1 MKFTDILM
9 SSAHAYI
16 VEGKGQSRNDFV
28 LKLIKALNCEK
39 DNLHDRPCNT
49 CDSCRQINARTSMDV
64 VFMEKSG
71 KTTYTVKDTSSLIER
86 LGMGAYGRHVIAVI
100 EEADSLSETLQN
112 KLLKTLEEPEP
123 GAIIIL
129 ETTNADNLL
138 STVRSRCNV
147 LRVCDYEETA
157 ETEEE
162 YNESINSLAQLII
175 SEHQF
180 YECRDAIDKKIKTQD
195 DAIQLLGL
203 LEDKYHEDLLNN
215 RSMANGIELI
225 EKARMDIYTKMNY
238 NKALKR
244 LCLEL
249 M

>member
-28 LKLIKALNCEK
+28 LKLIKALNCENE
-39 DNLHDRPCNT
+39 NLQDRPCNT

-180 YECRDAIDKKIKTQD
+180 YECRDAIDKKIKTQE

-203 LEDKYHEDLLNN
+203 LEDKYHEALINDRN
-215 RSMANGIELI
+215 MVNGIELI